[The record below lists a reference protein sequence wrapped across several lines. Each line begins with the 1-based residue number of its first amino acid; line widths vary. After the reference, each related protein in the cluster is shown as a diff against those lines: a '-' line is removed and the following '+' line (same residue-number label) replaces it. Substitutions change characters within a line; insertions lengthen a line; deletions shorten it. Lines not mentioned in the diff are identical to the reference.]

1 MLHVMHYW
9 MHGCGGRVMFRVMFR
24 VVLRVEFM
32 VLVTCCTAR
41 VLSMSSKDSS
51 GQL

>member
-9 MHGCGGRVMFRVMFR
+9 MHGCGGRVMFRVMF
-24 VVLRVEFM
+24 RVEFM

>member
-1 MLHVMHYW
+1 MV
-9 MHGCGGRVMFRVMFR
+9 CRVRGGGVGVR
-24 VVLRVEFM
+24 VVCRVR
-32 VLVTCCTAR
+32 VVARVVVRALVTCCTAR